1 MFTAAGSDFVEK
13 YVGVGAQRIRALFA
27 AARKHERA
35 IIFIDV
41 FSSSVLADT
50 FLQPL
55 FGAGRP
61 EHLEQLSAFDSESFG
76 GPDEFTR
83 SMGGFTHLIDVLED

>member
-1 MFTAAGSDFVEK
+1 MLFEHAGGHD
-13 YVGVGAQRIRALFA
+13 AIR
-27 AARKHERA
+27 H
-35 IIFIDV
+35 FIDV